1 MGVAQPKAWSDPE
14 PQASV
19 SAAGWRQVAA
29 ARHPRRPRCSDFIAG
44 LLSDFIE
51 LRGDRCYR
59 DDPAIVGGVGRFD
72 GKSLVVLGHEKGRE
86 AKERVSRNFGMP
98 FPEGYRKACRL
109 MGLAQRL
116 GLGVLALIDTPG
128 AYPGLGAEQRGQ
140 MQAIARSLEVML
152 TLEVPTVAVVIGEGG
167 SGGALALGL
176 ADRVLMLEN
185 ATYSVI
191 SPEGCASILWHDP
204 TKAGEAAAALRLSAR
219 ELAAEGLIDE
229 VVGEPEGG
237 AHVSPKAT
245 FASLARA
252 LSRHFSEIRRWN
264 PRARVA
270 KRLAKF
276 LACGRYEEEE
286 LEG

>member
-1 MGVAQPKAWSDPE
+1 
-14 PQASV
+14 
-19 SAAGWRQVAA
+19 
-29 ARHPRRPRCSDFIAG
+29 
-44 LLSDFIE
+44 LSDFIE

-72 GKSLVVLGHEKGRE
+72 GQSLVVLGHEKGRE
-86 AKERVSRNFGMP
+86 ARERVSRNFGMP

-176 ADRVLMLEN
+176 ADRVLMLAN

-204 TKAGEAAAALRLSAR
+204 AKAGEAAAALRLSAR
-219 ELAAEGLIDE
+219 ELAEEGLIDE
-229 VVGEPEGG
+229 VVEEPEGG
-237 AHVSPKAT
+237 AHVCAAAT
-245 FASLARA
+245 FTSLARA
-252 LSRHFSEIRRWN
+252 LARHFSEIRRWS

-276 LACGRYEEEE
+276 LALGRYEEAD